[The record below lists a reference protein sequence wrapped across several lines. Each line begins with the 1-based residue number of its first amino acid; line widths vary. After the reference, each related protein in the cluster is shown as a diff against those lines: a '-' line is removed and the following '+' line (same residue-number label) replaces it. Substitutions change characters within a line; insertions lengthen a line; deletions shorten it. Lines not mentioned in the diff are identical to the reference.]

1 MAIADTTS
9 GIKVSSVYLF
19 DPNATRD
26 SLISTISENLSHCEA
41 MTNVIYGEGFDAFN
55 RMNDSLMENYL
66 WALASK
72 VTEIRAQFEVLTNHK
87 GE

>member
-1 MAIADTTS
+1 MATRDTIS

-19 DPNATRD
+19 DPNTTRD
-26 SLISTISENLSHCEA
+26 NLISTISENLAHCEA
-41 MTNVIYGEGFDAFN
+41 MTNVIYGEGFDSFN

-66 WALASK
+66 WGVASK
-72 VTEIRAQFEVLTNHK
+72 VAEIRAQFEVLANHK